1 MLTALSERAL
11 DPQLITSAL
20 IAIATAATI
29 WTLAAPF
36 LEGESLE
43 KRMKAVAIE
52 RDRIRARERE
62 RMAKAQQKPSLRQQ
76 PKVYMRQVVDGFKL
90 DEWLG
95 TDTAKAKLLL
105 AGYRGQNAEVAF
117 LFFRLVSPLVFF
129 AVAGFYLFVLEVLDQ
144 PVIVRVG
151 LLIVAL
157 YVGVKA
163 PEIFLSNQTGKRQA
177 SIQSAWP
184 DALDLLL
191 ICVESGMSVE
201 AAFKRVSDEVGTASI
216 PLAEELTLTTAELSY
231 LPDRRQ
237 AYENLALRTGLE
249 SVKAITT
256 ALVQAERYGT
266 PLGQA
271 LRTLAQESRDI
282 RMNEAEKKAAAL
294 PPKLTVPMI
303 LFFLPALFVVILT
316 PALIQVMG
324 WK

>member
-11 DPQLITSAL
+11 DPHFMTSAL
-20 IAIATAATI
+20 IAVATAATI
-29 WTLAAPF
+29 WALAAPF

-43 KRMKAVAIE
+43 KRMKAVAVE

-76 PKVYMRQVVDGFKL
+76 PKVYMRRVVDRFKL
-90 DEWLG
+90 GEWLG
-95 TDTAKAKLLL
+95 TDTAKAKLML

-117 LFFRLVSPLVFF
+117 LFFRLVSPLVVC

-144 PVIVRVG
+144 PAIVRVG

-157 YVGVKA
+157 YLGVKA

-177 SIQSAWP
+177 SIQAAWP

-201 AAFKRVSDEVGTASI
+201 AAFRRVGDEVGTASI

-231 LPDRRQ
+231 LPDRRL

-249 SVKAITT
+249 SVKSITT

>member
-1 MLTALSERAL
+1 MLTALSERVL
-11 DPQLITSAL
+11 DPQLMTSAL